1 MVRLE
6 LRMSTLPL
14 IQAVLTGL
22 STGLGVLLVIL
33 WRPNR
38 KRFIPFYSD
47 ASHNDPERIILAC
60 GENLACIFMPIVAIC
75 EYLHHTRLLDNLS
88 ISTLPILSSI
98 RCIKPSPKFLIRTN
112 VLFTSTT
119 SIFFFLTSNVPS
131 KYPATKIHQFAA
143 SSLILFYAIQATL
156 KAILSVLF
164 NNYKREQT
172 EEDPLDEIGK
182 VEKKMPYK
190 HILGRLETWWH
201 KHHLK
206 IRISIAVML
215 WIALIGTWIC
225 FSGRVIVLKWRIAGH
240 QIIRQQLSTLMAVL
254 VHLATMSCLILMSI
268 TAIDMRAEKLVLQ
281 TRTI

>member
-1 MVRLE
+1 MARLE
-6 LRMSTLPL
+6 LRMSILPL
-14 IQAVLTGL
+14 AQAILTGL
-22 STGLGVLLVIL
+22 STGMGVLLVIL

-47 ASHNDPERIILAC
+47 SSHNDPERIILAC
-60 GENLACIFMPIVAIC
+60 GENLACMFMPVVAIC
-75 EYLHHTRLLDNLS
+75 EYLHHTRLSNNLS
-88 ISTLPILSSI
+88 ISSLSILSSI
-98 RCIKPSPKFLIRTN
+98 RCIKPSPKFLIRAN

-131 KYPATKIHQFAA
+131 KYPATKVHQFAA

-172 EEDPLDEIGK
+172 DEDPFDEIEK
-182 VEKKMPYK
+182 VDKKMPSK
-190 HILGRLETWWH
+190 QIRGRLETWWH

-206 IRISIAVML
+206 VRISIAVIL

-225 FSGRVIVLKWRIAGH
+225 FSGRVLALKWRIPSY
-240 QIIRQQLSTLMAVL
+240 QIIRQRLSTLMAVL

-268 TAIDMRAEKLVLQ
+268 TAIDMRAEKLILQ
-281 TRTI
+281 TRTT